1 MTTASRLR
9 PNLVR
14 PRAMHPKR
22 RRNIIRMLAF
32 SHTLNRKDT
41 HLFERVMS
49 QAAAI
54 SFHGQMLSLAI
65 AQAWTICPQN
75 F

>member
-22 RRNIIRMLAF
+22 RGNIIWMLAF
-32 SHTLNRKDT
+32 SHTLNCKDT
-41 HLFERVMS
+41 HFFQRVVS
-49 QAAAI
+49 QAPAI
-54 SFHGQMLSLAI
+54 SFHGRCSQ
-65 AQAWTICPQN
+65 
-75 F
+75 